1 MNDSDIEF
9 IAAEEI
15 IQAAGTQDTSLTT
28 PEGNLH
34 VVPSEN
40 QSKKWKEQKGRI
52 MEKDQKIKSYRA
64 KRVPPGARYTTE
76 SKWNSFPNR
85 NTFFGDQS
93 RRASRI
99 DSWTIKSLCS
109 SEWKKLH
116 NYQER
121 TESISWNKLR
131 YGNQ

>member
-1 MNDSDIEF
+1 MNDSDTEF

-40 QSKKWKEQKGRI
+40 QSKKRKEQKRRI
-52 MEKDQKIKSYRA
+52 MEKDQKIKSYQA

-76 SKWNSFPNR
+76 SK
-85 NTFFGDQS
+85 
-93 RRASRI
+93 
-99 DSWTIKSLCS
+99 
-109 SEWKKLH
+109 
-116 NYQER
+116 
-121 TESISWNKLR
+121 
-131 YGNQ
+131 

>member
-1 MNDSDIEF
+1 MNDSDTEF

-40 QSKKWKEQKGRI
+40 QSKKRKEQKRRI

-64 KRVPPGARYTTE
+64 KRVPPGARYTSE
-76 SKWNSFPNR
+76 SK
-85 NTFFGDQS
+85 
-93 RRASRI
+93 
-99 DSWTIKSLCS
+99 
-109 SEWKKLH
+109 
-116 NYQER
+116 
-121 TESISWNKLR
+121 
-131 YGNQ
+131 